1 MELSRL
7 SGIIGEAR
15 SLAGE
20 SAGILPKEETIH
32 NAPNAAGRCGEEP
45 AGLHASGH
53 VGMDQLNKTIP
64 RPAIHHPPAFPGIL
78 ASIDALLLYDGV
90 YGIWLCGVS
99 GNRNHIAAGKSFGPL
114 GPGFASVIR
123 ADHAQARTS
132 DVHHAPGGQ
141 RRRDRGNPAVFLRR
155 YGELLPTLP
164 SV

>member
-53 VGMDQLNKTIP
+53 VGMDQLDKTVP

-78 ASIDALLLYDGV
+78 AAIDALLLYDGV
-90 YGIWLCGVS
+90 YGIRLCGV
-99 GNRNHIAAGKSFGPL
+99 GRNRNHIAAGKSFGPL
-114 GPGFASVIR
+114 DPGFASVVC
-123 ADHAQARTS
+123 ADDAQARTC
-132 DVHHAPGGQ
+132 DVHHARSGKRSRDGRNPTSFW
-141 RRRDRGNPAVFLRR
+141 RRIWYFLQAM
-155 YGELLPTLP
+155 
-164 SV
+164 